1 MILGSALRGAAT
13 YSLYYRKQD
22 ISSRLSRKPG
32 GIKMYNLIK
41 RIQLSRMLWI
51 WIREWQASAN
61 VSDKELAGL
70 LKVSLRTLKSYDI
83 SAHSITLEKIDNFI
97 NTAGESPLKYILNK
111 LNNNT
116 EHEPNSR
123 KTTTIPDSITTN
135 IPATVNHISP
145 EARAYLE
152 TLV

>member
-1 MILGSALRGAAT
+1 
-13 YSLYYRKQD
+13 
-22 ISSRLSRKPG
+22 
-32 GIKMYNLIK
+32 
-41 RIQLSRMLWI
+41 MLWT

-70 LKVSLRTLKSYDI
+70 FKVSLRTLKSYDI

-116 EHEPNSR
+116 EHESNSR
-123 KTTTIPDSITTN
+123 KTTIPNSITTN
-135 IPATVNHISP
+135 IPTTVNHISP

-152 TLV
+152 TLI

>member
-1 MILGSALRGAAT
+1 
-13 YSLYYRKQD
+13 
-22 ISSRLSRKPG
+22 
-32 GIKMYNLIK
+32 MYNLIK
-41 RIQLSRMLWI
+41 RIQLSRMLWT

-83 SAHSITLEKIDNFI
+83 SAHSITLEIIDNFI
-97 NTAGESPLKYILNK
+97 NTAGESSLKYILNK

-116 EHEPNSR
+116 EHESNSR

-135 IPATVNHISP
+135 IPTTVNHISP

-152 TLV
+152 TLI

>member
-1 MILGSALRGAAT
+1 
-13 YSLYYRKQD
+13 
-22 ISSRLSRKPG
+22 
-32 GIKMYNLIK
+32 MYNLIK

-61 VSDKELAGL
+61 VS
-70 LKVSLRTLKSYDI
+70 
-83 SAHSITLEKIDNFI
+83 SITLEKIDNFI